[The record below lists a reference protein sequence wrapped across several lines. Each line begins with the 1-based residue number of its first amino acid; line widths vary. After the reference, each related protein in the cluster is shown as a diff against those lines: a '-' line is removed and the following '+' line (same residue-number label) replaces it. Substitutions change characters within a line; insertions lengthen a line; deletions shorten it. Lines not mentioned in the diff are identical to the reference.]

1 MLNYFDLLYANEG
14 VKSDREREVDRL
26 KTILKSN
33 LILKFRFAIER
44 KK

>member
-1 MLNYFDLLYANEG
+1 MLNYFDLLYVNER

-26 KTILKSN
+26 KIILKSN